1 VHPKIPKDGDMSGK
15 PTILAAESP
24 AVMGPILSQ
33 ERIALLDILRGF
45 AIFGILLVNMELFNS
60 PAYPSD
66 VSGGTATADHLAAWL
81 IRFFGEGKFYTL
93 FSFLFG
99 LGFSLQM
106 ARAASRAA
114 RFRPVYGRRLFVLLL
129 IGLAHAL
136 LVWAG
141 DILVLYAVLGVPLLL
156 FRASSPRTL
165 IVWALVCLVLPILFY
180 AGLLGFVEYGRSVP
194 QAAEQVERWS
204 AETAAKYEGLAGQS
218 FQVYS
223 HGTFAEITA
232 QRIQDL
238 GFYYLDPLDGW
249 LVWAP
254 HIFAMFLTGLYVGR
268 RGFLQHISTYVPIFR
283 KSMWWGLG
291 LGLSGNL
298 GFVVAA
304 DWSDPVVP
312 SVMGLVERVFFV
324 IGAPALSLFYATA
337 ILFLVEREGWQKR
350 LAPLAGVGR
359 MALSNY
365 LLQSVICTT
374 IFYSYGLGLYGR
386 AGPAAGVALTA
397 VIFLIQVVLSVWW
410 LRRFQFGPMEWVWR
424 SLTYRKRQPM
434 RAPPVISSV
443 SL

>member
-1 VHPKIPKDGDMSGK
+1 MSGK
-15 PTILAAESP
+15 TAIVTAEP
-24 AVMGPILSQ
+24 AAVMGPLLPQ

-60 PAYPSD
+60 PPYPTEG
-66 VSGGTATADHLAAWL
+66 SGVVGTGDQLAEWL

-99 LGFSLQM
+99 VGFSLQM
-106 ARAASRAA
+106 ARAASQGA
-114 RFRPVYGRRLFVLLL
+114 RFGPVYWRRLFVLLL
-129 IGLAHAL
+129 IGLAHVL

-141 DILVLYAVLGVPLLL
+141 DILVLYAVLGVPLLV

-165 IVWALVCLVLPILFY
+165 IVSALLCLALPILFY
-180 AGLLGFVEYGRSVP
+180 AGLLGLVEYGGSVP
-194 QAAEQVERWS
+194 RAAEQIERWF
-204 AETAAKYEGLAGQS
+204 AETAAKHEALAEQS

-223 HGTFAEITA
+223 HGTFVEITA

-254 HIFAMFLTGLYVGR
+254 HIFAMFLMGLYVGR
-268 RGFLQHISTYVPIFR
+268 RGFLQHISTHVPIFR
-283 KSMWWGLG
+283 KAMWWGLG

-298 GFVVAA
+298 GFVVTA

-312 SVMGLVERVFFV
+312 SVTGLVEAVFFV
-324 IGAPALSLFYATA
+324 IGAPALSFFYVAA
-337 ILFLVEREGWQKR
+337 ILLLVQREGWQER
-350 LAPLAGVGR
+350 LAPLAAVGR

-365 LLQSVICTT
+365 LFQSVICTT
-374 IFYSYGLGLYGR
+374 IFYSYGLGLYGGV
-386 AGPAAGVALTA
+386 GPAVGVGLTV

-410 LRRFQFGPMEWVWR
+410 LRRFQFGPMEWAWR

-434 RAPPVISSV
+434 RASPIITVKR
-443 SL
+443 

>member
-1 VHPKIPKDGDMSGK
+1 MSGK
-15 PTILAAESP
+15 TAIVTAEPT
-24 AVMGPILSQ
+24 AVLGPILPQ
-33 ERIALLDILRGF
+33 ERVVLLDILRGF

-60 PAYPSD
+60 PAYPTD
-66 VSGGTATADHLAAWL
+66 VSGGTGTADRLAAWL

-99 LGFSLQM
+99 VGFSLQI
-106 ARAASRAA
+106 ARAASRGA
-114 RFRPVYGRRLFVLLL
+114 RFGSVYGRRLFVLLL

-141 DILVLYAVLGVPLLL
+141 DILVLYAVLGVPLLV
-156 FRASSPRTL
+156 FRASSRRTL
-165 IVWALVCLVLPILFY
+165 IVSTLLCLALPILFY

-194 QAAEQVERWS
+194 RAAEQIEWWF
-204 AETAAKYEGLAGQS
+204 AETTAKHEALAEQS

-223 HGTFAEITA
+223 HGTFAEVTA
-232 QRIQDL
+232 QRIKDF

-254 HIFAMFLTGLYVGR
+254 HIFAMFLMGLYVGR
-268 RGFLQHISTYVPIFR
+268 RGFLQHISTHVPIFR
-283 KSMWWGLG
+283 NAMWWGLG
-291 LGLSGNL
+291 LGLSGNF
-298 GFVVAA
+298 GFVVTA
-304 DWSDPVVP
+304 DWSDPVLP
-312 SVMGLVERVFFV
+312 SVMGLVETVFFV
-324 IGAPALSLFYATA
+324 IGAPALSLFYAAA
-337 ILFLVEREGWQKR
+337 ILLLVQREGWQKR
-350 LAPLAGVGR
+350 LAPLAAVGR

-386 AGPAAGVALTA
+386 VGPAVGVGLTV
-397 VIFLIQVVLSVWW
+397 VIFLIQIILSVWW

-434 RAPPVISSV
+434 CASHLIARKIEG
-443 SL
+443 

>member
-1 VHPKIPKDGDMSGK
+1 MSGK
-15 PTILAAESP
+15 PTILTAEP
-24 AVMGPILSQ
+24 TAVMGPLLPQ

-45 AIFGILLVNMELFNS
+45 AIFGILLVNMEWFNS
-60 PAYPSD
+60 PVYPTE
-66 VSGGTATADHLAAWL
+66 VSGGTGTADRLAAWL
-81 IRFFGEGKFYTL
+81 INFFGVGKFYTL

-106 ARAASRAA
+106 ARTASRGA
-114 RFRPVYGRRLFVLLL
+114 RFRPVYGRRLFVLLF
-129 IGLAHAL
+129 IGLTHGL

-141 DILVLYAVLGVPLLL
+141 DILVLYAVLGVLLL
-156 FRASSPRTL
+156 AFRASSPRTL
-165 IVWALVCLVLPILFY
+165 RVWTLVCLALPILLY

-194 QAAEQVERWS
+194 RAAEQIERWF
-204 AETAAKYEGLAGQS
+204 AETAANYEALAEQS

-254 HIFAMFLTGLYVGR
+254 HIFAMFLMGLYVGR
-268 RGFLQHISTYVPIFR
+268 RGFLQHISTHVPIFR
-283 KSMWWGLG
+283 KAMWWGLG

-298 GFVVAA
+298 GFVVTA

-312 SVMGLVERVFFV
+312 SVTGLAEAVFFV
-324 IGAPALSLFYATA
+324 IGAPALSFFYVAA
-337 ILFLVEREGWQKR
+337 ILLLVQREGWQER
-350 LAPLAGVGR
+350 LAPLAAVGR

-365 LLQSVICTT
+365 LFQSVICTT
-374 IFYSYGLGLYGR
+374 IFYSYGLGLYGGV
-386 AGPAAGVALTA
+386 GPAVGVGLTV

-434 RAPPVISSV
+434 RASHIIAVKIEA
-443 SL
+443 

>member
-1 VHPKIPKDGDMSGK
+1 MSGK
-15 PTILAAESP
+15 TAIVTAEPT
-24 AVMGPILSQ
+24 AVLGPILPQ
-33 ERIALLDILRGF
+33 ERVVLLDILRGF

-60 PAYPSD
+60 PAYPTD
-66 VSGGTATADHLAAWL
+66 VSGGTGTADRLAAWL

-99 LGFSLQM
+99 VGFSLQI
-106 ARAASRAA
+106 ARAASRGA
-114 RFRPVYGRRLFVLLL
+114 RFGSVYGRRLFVLLL

-141 DILVLYAVLGVPLLL
+141 DILVLYAVLGVPLLV
-156 FRASSPRTL
+156 FRASSRRTL
-165 IVWALVCLVLPILFY
+165 IVSTLLCLALPILFY

-194 QAAEQVERWS
+194 RAAEQIEWWF
-204 AETAAKYEGLAGQS
+204 AETTAKHEALAEQS

-223 HGTFAEITA
+223 HGTFAEVTA
-232 QRIQDL
+232 QRIKDF

-254 HIFAMFLTGLYVGR
+254 HIFAMFLMGLYVGR
-268 RGFLQHISTYVPIFR
+268 RGFLQHISTHVPIFR
-283 KSMWWGLG
+283 NAMWWGLG
-291 LGLSGNL
+291 LGLSGNF
-298 GFVVAA
+298 GFVVTA
-304 DWSDPVVP
+304 DWSDPVLP
-312 SVMGLVERVFFV
+312 SVMGLVETVFFV
-324 IGAPALSLFYATA
+324 IGAPALSLFYAAA
-337 ILFLVEREGWQKR
+337 ILLLIQREGWQKR
-350 LAPLAGVGR
+350 LAPLAAVGR

-386 AGPAAGVALTA
+386 VGPAVGVGLTV
-397 VIFLIQVVLSVWW
+397 VIFLIQIILSVWW

-434 RAPPVISSV
+434 CASHLIARKIEG
-443 SL
+443 

>member
-1 VHPKIPKDGDMSGK
+1 MRPRIAKDEDMSGK
-15 PTILAAESP
+15 PTILTAGPP
-24 AVMGPILSQ
+24 AVMGPILPQ

-60 PAYPSD
+60 PPYPSE
-66 VSGGTATADHLAAWL
+66 VSVGTGTADHLAAWL

-106 ARAASRAA
+106 ARAVSRGA
-114 RFRPVYGRRLFVLLL
+114 RFGSVYGRRLFVLLL

-136 LVWAG
+136 LVWPG
-141 DILVLYAVLGVPLLL
+141 DILILYAVLGVPLLA
-156 FRASSPRTL
+156 FRTSSPRTL
-165 IVWALVCLVLPILFY
+165 IVWTLICLALPILFY
-180 AGLLGFVEYGRSVP
+180 AGLFGFVEYGRSVP
-194 QAAEQVERWS
+194 QVAEQIERWF
-204 AETAAKYEGLAGQS
+204 AGTTAKYEALAEQS

-223 HGTFAEITA
+223 AGTFAEITA
-232 QRIQDL
+232 QRIHDL

-254 HIFAMFLTGLYVGR
+254 HIFAMFLMGLYVGR
-268 RGFLQHISTYVPIFR
+268 RGFLQHISTHVPIFR
-283 KSMWWGLG
+283 KAMWWGLG

-298 GFVVAA
+298 GFVVTA

-312 SVMGLVERVFFV
+312 SVTGLVEAVFFV
-324 IGAPALSLFYATA
+324 IGAPALSFFYVAG
-337 ILFLVEREGWQKR
+337 ILLLGQREGWQKR
-350 LAPLAGVGR
+350 LAPLAAVGR

-386 AGPAAGVALTA
+386 VGPAVGVALTA
-397 VIFLIQVVLSVWW
+397 VIFIIQIILSVWW

-434 RAPPVISSV
+434 RASPPGSPV